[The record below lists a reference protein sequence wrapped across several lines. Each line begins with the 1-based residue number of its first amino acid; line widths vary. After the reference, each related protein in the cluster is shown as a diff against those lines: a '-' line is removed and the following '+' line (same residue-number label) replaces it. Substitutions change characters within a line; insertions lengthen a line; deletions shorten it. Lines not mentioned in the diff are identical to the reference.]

1 MQDVKKKKVILIVTI
16 IALVAIIVTVGIVL
30 LCRINQNSKE
40 QQKREYWYSSSFDTK
55 IVIEMENTIEGTIEI
70 SLKDVKEYH
79 ENNDVTIVK
88 FNNDDRTRGNIT
100 QVKIVN
106 EGVVIRETA
115 TPSELYEKDIVR
127 REKENVVYDEEGYLD
142 YSGFLCKIY
151 KNAED
156 DSLQVYKIIEIRVYY
171 HVPR

>member
-1 MQDVKKKKVILIVTI
+1 MQEVKKKKVILIVAI

-79 ENNDVTIVK
+79 ENNDVAIVK

-106 EGVVIRETA
+106 EGVVIR
-115 TPSELYEKDIVR
+115 
-127 REKENVVYDEEGYLD
+127 
-142 YSGFLCKIY
+142 
-151 KNAED
+151 
-156 DSLQVYKIIEIRVYY
+156 
-171 HVPR
+171 